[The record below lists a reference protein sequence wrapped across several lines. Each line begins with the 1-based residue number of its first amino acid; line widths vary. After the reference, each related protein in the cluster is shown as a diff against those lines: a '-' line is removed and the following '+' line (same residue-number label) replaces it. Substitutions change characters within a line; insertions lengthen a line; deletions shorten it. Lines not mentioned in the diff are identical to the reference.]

1 MLVLTQP
8 RTLSAFFCC
17 QGTQLAHVPCLPRSP
32 GSFQQNCCQPVSAQ
46 TVLLQKVIPPQMQ
59 TLHLSVLDFIMFL
72 LAHFSAY
79 LSPSEWWPCPRVYQL
94 SPIHFVPPTNLMSMH
109 STTSSRSL
117 IKTLKQSIPCG
128 SPLVTG
134 FKRTTT
140 SSLSSLELNHPTR
153 WICTHS
159 DSVTYSYLEV
169 TSKAPV
175 TWKPKQHGSMQ
186 KGRHFKA
193 L

>member
-1 MLVLTQP
+1 MQTNKCQIKGDNHVHQSTMLVLTQP

-59 TLHLSVLDFIMFL
+59 TLHFIMFL

-79 LSPSEWWPCPRVYQL
+79 LSPSEWWPCLRVYQL
-94 SPIHFVPPTNLMSMH
+94 SPIHLVPPTNLMSTH

-117 IKTLKQSIPCG
+117 IKTLNRA
-128 SPLVTG
+128 SPVVVHWLLV
-134 FKRTTT
+134 
-140 SSLSSLELNHPTR
+140 SSGPPPLHCHPLSSITQPDGYVHTV
-153 WICTHS
+153 I
-159 DSVTYSYLEV
+159 
-169 TSKAPV
+169 
-175 TWKPKQHGSMQ
+175 Q
-186 KGRHFKA
+186 
-193 L
+193 